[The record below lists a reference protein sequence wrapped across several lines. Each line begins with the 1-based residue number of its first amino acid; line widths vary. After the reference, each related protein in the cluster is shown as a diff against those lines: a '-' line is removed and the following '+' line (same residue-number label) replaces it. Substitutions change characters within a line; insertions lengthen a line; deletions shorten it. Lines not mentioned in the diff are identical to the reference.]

1 MSVDERGITAQKIKT
16 SPAMQHKC
24 QGGSVKGEQATMK
37 DPSAGSEHR
46 DIETMERGEATV
58 KNLQGRIF
66 LEPREDTTFQFK
78 RTCAWPEKSLRNSP
92 KTQTNKTQRHVMRF

>member
-1 MSVDERGITAQKIKT
+1 MSNSVVNFFKSQKQCIKVQDECRQKRNNCTKIKT
-16 SPAMQHKC
+16 SPAMQRKC

-66 LEPREDTTFQFK
+66 
-78 RTCAWPEKSLRNSP
+78 
-92 KTQTNKTQRHVMRF
+92 

>member
-1 MSVDERGITAQKIKT
+1 MITEMSNSVVNFLNLKSNVLKCKMSVDERGITAQKIKT

-24 QGGSVKGEQATMK
+24 QGGSTKGEQSTMK

-66 LEPREDTTFQFK
+66 
-78 RTCAWPEKSLRNSP
+78 
-92 KTQTNKTQRHVMRF
+92 